1 MQKLLLGLTGAS
13 GSIYFVRLCEALL
26 PSGLELHLIATENGK
41 NVLRYETGLDFDTHV
56 SGWQAENRKV
66 FMYDNADL
74 FAPPA
79 SGSARFD
86 AMAVVPCSMS
96 AIGMM
101 AGGISQTLLTRSADV
116 MLKERRRLI
125 LVPRET
131 PFSTI
136 HLQNMTA
143 LSQAGAV
150 ILPAMPA
157 FYGKP
162 ETKQDLIDF
171 VVGKVLDSLGID
183 NLLFHRWKGEQT

>member
-1 MQKLLLGLTGAS
+1 M
-13 GSIYFVRLCEALL
+13 RLCETLL
-26 PSGLELHLIATENGK
+26 VSGLELHLIATENGK
-41 NVLRYETGLDFDTHV
+41 NVLRYETGLEFDTLV
-56 SGWQAENRKV
+56 SDWQAEHAGV
-66 FMYDNADL
+66 FVYDNADL

-96 AIGMM
+96 ALAMM
-101 AGGISQTLLTRSADV
+101 AGGIAQTLLTRSADV

-125 LVPRET
+125 VVPRET
-131 PFSTI
+131 PLSTI
-136 HLQNMTA
+136 HLQNMTK

-162 ETKQDLIDF
+162 ETKQNLVDF
-171 VVGKVLDSLGID
+171 VVGKVLDSLGVD
-183 NLLFHRWKGEQT
+183 NQLFHRWKGEQTL